1 MLRYIGKRLLMLIP
15 IMLGITLIVLC
26 FIHIAPGD
34 PARMK
39 LGTQA
44 SEEEIT
50 ALRDEWG
57 LNDSFGVRYF
67 RFWKNV
73 LRGDFGTSYMN
84 ERAVK
89 NEMLTRFRYTFIIS
103 VLSVTLSVII
113 GIPLGVYAATHQYTW
128 KDNAAV
134 ALSLICVSM
143 PAFWFALL
151 IIQLFSVK
159 LQLLPPSGI
168 ESWKGWILPTISLA
182 LGYIAMITRQMRS
195 NMLEVI
201 RQDYIVTVRAKG
213 QVERKILYRHA
224 LKNAIIPI
232 VQIVGS
238 LFGMSLG
245 GAMIAEVIFSVPG
258 LGSYML
264 TGLTNRDYPVIQ
276 ATSFFMSLVFSIV
289 IILVD
294 ILFAFIDP
302 RIRSQYVRRKKKQE
316 VKELN
321 KAGGEA

>member
-39 LGTQA
+39 AGTQA
-44 SEEEIT
+44 SEEEIN
-50 ALRDEWG
+50 ALREEWG
-57 LNDSFGVRYF
+57 LNDPFGVRYI

-113 GIPLGVYAATHQYTW
+113 GIPLGVFAATHQYTW

-159 LQLLPPSGI
+159 LHLLPPSGI

-276 ATSFFMSLVFSIV
+276 ATTFFMSLVFSIV

-302 RIRSQYVRRKKKQE
+302 RIRSQYVRRKKMQE